1 MNALDASLVVLSEV
15 FAAHRGVS
23 LWRVGHLAANRGSFF
38 VDIKNHKRHCQ
49 TNTHTRVLQWFSDHW
64 PAGLEWPADILR
76 PLPTTDRDHPQEAA

>member
-1 MNALDASLVVLSEV
+1 MNALDASLVFLSEV

-23 LWRVGHLAANRGSFF
+23 LWRVGHLAAGRGSFF

-64 PAGLEWPADILR
+64 PSDLAWPSDI
-76 PLPTTDRDHPQEAA
+76 PPPSPTHDHPKEAA